1 MKTALVLGAGG
12 FIGSHLVKR
21 LKSEGFWVRGVDL
34 KNPDFEPSPADDFII
49 GDLRDPRVVANVML
63 LESNNGEY
71 PLEYSYN
78 SPRPF
83 VQNIQWDEV
92 YQLAADMGGAG
103 YIFTGE
109 HDADVMHNS
118 ATINLNVAYEAVK
131 QKVKRVFYS
140 SSACM
145 YPEHNQ
151 LDPNNPNCEESSAY
165 PANPDS
171 EYGWEKLFSERLYL
185 AFARNYGLSVRVAR
199 FHNIFGPQGTWKGGK
214 EKAPAAMCRK
224 AAETPDGGEIEV
236 WGDGLQ
242 TRSFLFIDECVD
254 AVLRLMRQESFEGP
268 VNIGSEEM
276 VTINQLAQMAI
287 DASGKNITIKNI
299 EGEEFIAKYGFRC
312 PVGVRGRNSD
322 NKLYK
327 EKLGSDVAYPLD
339 KGIKQTFEWINKQA
353 NG

>member
-21 LKSEGFWVRGVDL
+21 LRKEGYWVRGVDL
-34 KNPDFEPSPADDFII
+34 KYPEYDKSQANDFVI
-49 GDLRDPRVVANVML
+49 GDLRDPKIV
-63 LESNNGEY
+63 ESVIRLDKVKGY
-71 PLEYSYN
+71 AQKYSLHKIA
-78 SPRPF
+78 F
-83 VQNIQWDEV
+83 AEQGTFDEV

-103 YIFTGE
+103 YIFTGNN
-109 HDADVMHNS
+109 DANVMHNS
-118 ATINLNVAYEAVK
+118 ALINLNVAHEAVK

-185 AFARNYGLSVRVAR
+185 AFNRNYGLDVRIAR
-199 FHNIFGPQGTWKGGK
+199 FHNIFGPYGTWKGGK

-224 AAETPDGGEIEV
+224 AAETPDGGQVEV
-236 WGDGLQ
+236 WGDGQQ
-242 TRSFLFIDECVD
+242 TRSFLYIDECIE
-254 AVLRLMRQESFEGP
+254 AVLRFMRQDEFLGP

-287 DASGKNITIKNI
+287 DISGKNITIKNLD
-299 EGEEFIAKYGFRC
+299 GEEFKAKYGFKC
-312 PVGVRGRNSD
+312 PTGVRGRNSD

-327 EKLGSDVAYPLD
+327 EKMGWEPTISLKDGVY
-339 KGIKQTFEWINKQA
+339 KTFEWIYKQLK
-353 NG
+353 